1 MSSLRLTIRSVMWN
15 IYIHTFKQTVIKPT
29 RADAIAGFTCSNG
42 LSISTRT
49 IFEDLK
55 IIYPSLHDYPNL
67 TLWEVRDDGSV
78 EFINSADEDREFEFK
93 TLANNLR
100 LCLGLI
106 FHDTNHVLC
115 QDLISRGAGITEH
128 FHGIFTDTVD
138 YSMEDHADKRS
149 ICLIAGCAKVPVLKF
164 DPEKNGYLPNEPTY
178 HISPTRRSHTPSE
191 DSASR
196 PATPGSDELRQRE
209 EQESREF
216 ARNNFDI
223 DPKSF
228 EGSVKYAYTECL
240 ITRTNSRCGPL
251 LCGPGYAATHMV
263 PPTLWFAYPD
273 ERPVEDFLSYDD
285 ELVLNCPEERDIYPF
300 NATPSPNTDEPGL
313 RSRMISTWSVC
324 NGLLLRSDVH
334 EMFNRR
340 IIAIHPV
347 TYRIRLFGAMPVVLE
362 YHGQVV
368 QWRDGMMADRVALAH
383 HYTQCVIENVG
394 ANSIERYRLQSSQVL
409 GVWKRQVD
417 TILQSAWGG
426 DDASKDNY
434 IQEESLIK
442 EHSW

>member
-1 MSSLRLTIRSVMWN
+1 MSSLSSTIRSVMWN
-15 IYIHTFKQTVIKPT
+15 IYIHTFKQTIIKPT
-29 RADAIAGFTCSNG
+29 KADAIAGFTCSNG
-42 LSISTRT
+42 LNISTGT

-55 IIYPSLHDYPNL
+55 IIYPSLHDYSSL

-78 EFINSADEDREFEFK
+78 EFINPADEDREFEFK
-93 TLANNLR
+93 TSTNNLR

-106 FHDTNHVLC
+106 VHDTNHVLC
-115 QDLISRGAGITEH
+115 QGLISRGAGITEH
-128 FHGIFTDTVD
+128 FH
-138 YSMEDHADKRS
+138 
-149 ICLIAGCAKVPVLKF
+149 AGCAKVPILKF
-164 DPEKNGYLPNEPTY
+164 DPEKNGYLPNEPSY
-178 HISPTRRSHTPSE
+178 HISPTWRSHTPSE

-228 EGSVKYAYTECL
+228 ERSVKYAYTECL

-251 LCGPGYAATHMV
+251 LCGPGYATTHLV
-263 PPTLWFAYPD
+263 PPALWFSYPD

-285 ELVLNCPEERDIYPF
+285 EFVPNYPEER
-300 NATPSPNTDEPGL
+300 
-313 RSRMISTWSVC
+313 
-324 NGLLLRSDVH
+324 
-334 EMFNRR
+334 
-340 IIAIHPV
+340 
-347 TYRIRLFGAMPVVLE
+347 
-362 YHGQVV
+362 
-368 QWRDGMMADRVALAH
+368 DRVALAH

-394 ANSIERYRLQSSQVL
+394 ANSIGRYQLQSSQVL

-417 TILQSAWGG
+417 AILQSAWGG
-426 DDASKDNY
+426 DYTGKDNY

-442 EHSW
+442 EHIRNWFVD

>member
-1 MSSLRLTIRSVMWN
+1 MSSLSSTIRSM
-15 IYIHTFKQTVIKPT
+15 I
-29 RADAIAGFTCSNG
+29 
-42 LSISTRT
+42 T

-55 IIYPSLHDYPNL
+55 IIYPSLHDYSSL

-78 EFINSADEDREFEFK
+78 EFINPADEDREFEFK
-93 TLANNLR
+93 TSTNKLR

-106 FHDTNHVLC
+106 VHDANHVL
-115 QDLISRGAGITEH
+115 S
-128 FHGIFTDTVD
+128 
-138 YSMEDHADKRS
+138 
-149 ICLIAGCAKVPVLKF
+149 GCAKVPILKF
-164 DPEKNGYLPNEPTY
+164 DPENNGYLPNEPSY
-178 HISPTRRSHTPSE
+178 HISPTWRSHTSSE

-196 PATPGSDELRQRE
+196 PATPGSAELRQRE

-228 EGSVKYAYTECL
+228 ERSVKYAYTECL

-251 LCGPGYAATHMV
+251 LCGPGYATTHLV
-263 PPTLWFAYPD
+263 PPALWFSYPD

-285 ELVLNCPEERDIYPF
+285 EFVPNYPEERGIYPF
-300 NATPSPNTDEPGL
+300 NTIPSSNTDEPGL

-340 IIAIHPV
+340 MIAIHPV
-347 TYRIRLFGAMPVVLE
+347 TYQVRLFGAMPIVLE
-362 YHGQVV
+362 YHVQVV
-368 QWRDGMMADRVALAH
+368 QWRDGMMADRVAH
-383 HYTQCVIENVG
+383 HYTQYVIENVG
-394 ANSIERYRLQSSQVL
+394 ANSIGRYQLQSSQVL

-417 TILQSAWGG
+417 DIYNQPGEATTLAKTPT
-426 DDASKDNY
+426 SKR
-434 IQEESLIK
+434 K
-442 EHSW
+442 A